1 MWCDL
6 AVKPAKASARA
17 AARSEESVSDLHDY
31 RSRLLGEFKRCVALT
46 SFAVFGFA
54 LLLLGAP
61 NSAHAQSA
69 NVNCSNPAAL
79 KGLLNPAF
87 TWTLQ
92 AACSSL
98 STATGAT
105 TAVTTIDIAFL
116 TQSTAF
122 VSTPGNPQPNQMGSG
137 LWIRGVGGQNTISST
152 GTATTPLAPGTS
164 LTANSQARMD
174 FGGFQVGADL
184 GRFNLGA
191 SGINV
196 IVGLTGGLLDAT
208 DHELA
213 GSGTFGFEIPFVGGY
228 AAATWGNFFADVLVR
243 EDFYSEQVTAAPFGL
258 SSAGVSG
265 NAINVTGSAGY
276 RFDVGRWFVEP
287 SAGLIWSRLD
297 LNSLNVPGVPG
308 AGPGSVNV
316 PPGVYTIDP
325 VNSLI
330 GRAGVRV
337 GTSVQAG
344 DVGLQPFVAASVW
357 NEFASNVTSTFTTT
371 ACPCGPGTVP
381 LNIDTTRVGTFGQFG
396 LGTAVQL
403 LNTGWLG
410 FVRVDYRTG
419 EFIQGWDLAG
429 GLRYQFAWG
438 TPVAAPIV
446 TK

>member
-1 MWCDL
+1 MRCDL
-6 AVKPAKASARA
+6 AVKQAEAVARPAV
-17 AARSEESVSDLHDY
+17 RSEGPVGDPNDCCFG
-31 RSRLLGEFKRCVALT
+31 LLGDLKRRAT
-46 SFAVFGFA
+46 PASFAVCGFA
-54 LLLLGAP
+54 FLFLGVP
-61 NSAHAQSA
+61 NTAHAQSA
-69 NVNCSNPAAL
+69 NVNCSNPSAL
-79 KGLLNPAF
+79 AGLVSPKF

-122 VSTPGNPQPNQMGSG
+122 VSTPGNPQPNQMGGG

-152 GTATTPLAPGTS
+152 GTATTPFAPGTS
-164 LTANSQARMD
+164 LAANSQSRMD
-174 FGGFQVGADL
+174 FGGFQVGADV

-191 SGINV
+191 SGLNI
-196 IVGLTGGLLDAT
+196 IVGLTGGMLDAT
-208 DHELA
+208 DHELT

-258 SSAGVSG
+258 SNAGVGG

-287 SAGLIWSRLD
+287 SVGIVWSRLD
-297 LNSLNVPGVPG
+297 LNALNVPGVPG
-308 AGPGSVNV
+308 SGAGSVNV
-316 PPGVYTIDP
+316 PPGTYTIDP

-344 DVGLQPFVAASVW
+344 DFGLQPFVAASVW

-381 LNIDTTRVGTFGQFG
+381 LNIDTTRIGTFGQFG
-396 LGTAVQL
+396 VGTAVQI

-419 EFIQGWDLAG
+419 EFIQGWDVAG
-429 GLRYQFAWG
+429 GVRYQFAWG
-438 TPVAAPIV
+438 VPVAAPIV